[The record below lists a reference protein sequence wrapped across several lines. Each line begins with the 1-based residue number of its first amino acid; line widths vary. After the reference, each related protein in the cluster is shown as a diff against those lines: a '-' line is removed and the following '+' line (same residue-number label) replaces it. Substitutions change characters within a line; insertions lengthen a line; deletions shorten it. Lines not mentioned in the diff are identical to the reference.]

1 MGMKISRNEDEDDFS
16 SSNIDFMAD
25 LTHKLDLSQRESIT
39 FPSPEISAI
48 NVDKT
53 FNTNI
58 SITEEL
64 NKSTKSTKMDSIFD
78 NKFELVPFKFEWR
91 ENESNSKKELEVI
104 ITGSFLNNWEQCIKM
119 EKNPETNIYEYYT
132 TLPKEKHF
140 FKYIINNR
148 WLCSDLYP
156 TTKDESNNINNFIDL
171 TNYNIS
177 STEKNILTV
186 ENIENEKPKKKN
198 KKNKKFE
205 KKINDG
211 GGYGLKF
218 PLNKDLNV
226 TAPVVMLHYKEKL
239 LLDNQSNQSKFG
251 NINELNLEYN
261 NNTCYNENNSY
272 KNIFIFP
279 HEKLGHITPNIDDIF
294 SDKNYNRYS
303 ITERKKHKYLTFVY
317 YKPKQVK

>member
-1 MGMKISRNEDEDDFS
+1 MGMKISRNEEEDDFS
-16 SSNIDFMAD
+16 SSNIDFMTE

-39 FPSPEISAI
+39 FPSPEISVI

-177 STEKNILTV
+177 LTEKNILTV
-186 ENIENEKPKKKN
+186 ENIEKKK
-198 KKNKKFE
+198 
-205 KKINDG
+205 
-211 GGYGLKF
+211 
-218 PLNKDLNV
+218 
-226 TAPVVMLHYKEKL
+226 
-239 LLDNQSNQSKFG
+239 
-251 NINELNLEYN
+251 
-261 NNTCYNENNSY
+261 
-272 KNIFIFP
+272 
-279 HEKLGHITPNIDDIF
+279 
-294 SDKNYNRYS
+294 
-303 ITERKKHKYLTFVY
+303 
-317 YKPKQVK
+317 

>member
-1 MGMKISRNEDEDDFS
+1 MGMKISRIEDEEDFS
-16 SSNIDFMAD
+16 SSNIDFMTEF
-25 LTHKLDLSQRESIT
+25 THKLDLSQRESII

-91 ENESNSKKELEVI
+91 ENESDSKKELEVI

-132 TLPKEKHF
+132 ILPKEKHF
-140 FKYIINNR
+140 FKYIINNT

-198 KKNKKFE
+198 KKNKK
-205 KKINDG
+205 
-211 GGYGLKF
+211 
-218 PLNKDLNV
+218 
-226 TAPVVMLHYKEKL
+226 
-239 LLDNQSNQSKFG
+239 
-251 NINELNLEYN
+251 
-261 NNTCYNENNSY
+261 
-272 KNIFIFP
+272 
-279 HEKLGHITPNIDDIF
+279 
-294 SDKNYNRYS
+294 
-303 ITERKKHKYLTFVY
+303 
-317 YKPKQVK
+317 